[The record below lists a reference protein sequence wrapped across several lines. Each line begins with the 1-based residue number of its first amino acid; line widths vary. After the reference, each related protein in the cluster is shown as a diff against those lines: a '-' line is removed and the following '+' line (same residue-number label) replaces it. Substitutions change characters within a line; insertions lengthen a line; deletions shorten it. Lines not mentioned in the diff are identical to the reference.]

1 MQYETW
7 TRVYAWACVEYLPL
21 PIALEETGALRL
33 WTHEQTEI
41 GAYASSG
48 TTSGH
53 EDESDWV
60 DG

>member
-1 MQYETW
+1 MH
-7 TRVYAWACVEYLPL
+7 AWACVEYLPL